1 MKLISFGLFFLALVT
16 GSLALSQTPAGT
28 AVKKPAPKTAT
39 ATNSAVKK
47 APAKKGPAS
56 TVAPAARKPGTATPT
71 NSKTRTGKNGK
82 KTAAA
87 APARY
92 RQLQPTPERYK
103 EIQQALIDKGY
114 LKHEATGV
122 WDQDSVSALQQ
133 FQTDRKLSPT
143 GKISSASLI
152 NLGLGPK
159 ISSDPITPPAPS
171 APNP

>member
-28 AVKKPAPKTAT
+28 TVKRPAPKTAT
-39 ATNSAVKK
+39 ANSAVKK

-56 TVAPAARKPGTATPT
+56 TAAPAARKPGTATPT
-71 NSKTRTGKNGK
+71 TSKTRTGKNGK

-114 LKHEATGV
+114 LKHEPTGV
-122 WDQDSVSALQQ
+122 WDQDSASALQQ